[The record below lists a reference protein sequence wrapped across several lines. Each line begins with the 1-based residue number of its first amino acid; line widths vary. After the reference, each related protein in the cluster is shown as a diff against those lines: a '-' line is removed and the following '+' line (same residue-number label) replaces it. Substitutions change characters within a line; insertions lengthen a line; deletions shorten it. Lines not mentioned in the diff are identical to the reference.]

1 MGILELIRTLSTLWC
16 ALAVKGELTTSVNIN
31 QALLGAAGG
40 LCEISG
46 LYYRPKDAL
55 NEDELVAL
63 LIVEQMEELVK
74 IRNHGDQVKD

>member
-1 MGILELIRTLSTLWC
+1 MGILELIRTLSSLWC
-16 ALAVKGELTTSVNIN
+16 TIAVKGELTTSVNIN
-31 QALLGAAGG
+31 QTLLDAAGG

-55 NEDELVAL
+55 SEDERLAL

-74 IRNHGDQVKD
+74 IRNRGDQVKD